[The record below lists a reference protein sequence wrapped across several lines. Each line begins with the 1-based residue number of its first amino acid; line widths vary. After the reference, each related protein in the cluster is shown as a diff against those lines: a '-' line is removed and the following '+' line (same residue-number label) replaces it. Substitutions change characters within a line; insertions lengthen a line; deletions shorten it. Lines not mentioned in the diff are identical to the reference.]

1 MNNRYIPKPTNY
13 FKAYIRSGQL
23 KGRLA
28 HQCPV
33 LCETANE
40 NKNGTCFVQGFD
52 IYAEVNGLGSPR
64 TFKSWE
70 WNFVKCRKDGVDC

>member
-1 MNNRYIPKPTNY
+1 MTNNRYLPKPTDH

-33 LCETANE
+33 LCETAND
-40 NKNGTCFVQGFD
+40 NKNGTCFVQGED
-52 IYAEVNGLGSPR
+52 IYGSPR
-64 TFKSWE
+64 TFRSWE
-70 WNFVKCRKDGVDC
+70 WDFVKCRGDGVDC